1 MDINKRLSVLWKRY
15 ENGLNYFKNSGLE
28 KEWEEAENFYE
39 GRHWPQATERTKNM
53 PRPIVN
59 LCSMIAD
66 NKKASILSSNPKMI
80 FRTSEVYI
88 DSVNI
93 AEEGASKF
101 SKFTEG
107 LLKELKQTD
116 LDDLAQESAT
126 QLGTYIYHYYWDSNV
141 SGGIQ
146 TPYVGAVR
154 GEILYPKNVI
164 FSNPAEKDEQ
174 KQKYIIIV
182 STEDV
187 ETVKKLSKENG
198 IKNYSDITADNENI
212 DEEFKDKEV
221 CTVLT
226 QYSRINGHVVWEKAT
241 KNAYIQEPTLWEPN
255 KESIKLNYIEDLEE
269 PKEPDNVLRE
279 VLFTNQLY
287 PVVVSSHKR
296 RKKSIYG
303 IGEITQAIP
312 NNKAVNF
319 NLGMMLLA
327 VQQTAWPKI
336 IAKAGALA
344 KQIIT
349 NTPGEIV
356 IDNSKSGGFGIQYM
370 QTPNVNPQVTQITST
385 LIDLTRSTSGSTEVA
400 TGEVIGANMAASAII
415 ALQNQAK
422 KPIEMYQKN
431 FYRTYEKI
439 GNILLQFFKYYYTDN
454 RLFSYEDDGE
464 RIINYMN
471 GSKYKD
477 INYSLII
484 EVGASGAYSE
494 SLTISLLDQLK
505 AAGDITTDDY
515 IELYPES
522 IMTFKQ
528 KLKRM
533 REKKLIQQQLI
544 MQTNNQNP
552 IE

>member
-1 MDINKRLSVLWKRY
+1 
-15 ENGLNYFKNSGLE
+15 
-28 KEWEEAENFYE
+28 
-39 GRHWPQATERTKNM
+39 
-53 PRPIVN
+53 
-59 LCSMIAD
+59 
-66 NKKASILSSNPKMI
+66 
-80 FRTSEVYI
+80 
-88 DSVNI
+88 
-93 AEEGASKF
+93 
-101 SKFTEG
+101 
-107 LLKELKQTD
+107 
-116 LDDLAQESAT
+116 
-126 QLGTYIYHYYWDSNV
+126 
-141 SGGIQ
+141 
-146 TPYVGAVR
+146 
-154 GEILYPKNVI
+154 
-164 FSNPAEKDEQ
+164 
-174 KQKYIIIV
+174 
-182 STEDV
+182 
-187 ETVKKLSKENG
+187 
-198 IKNYSDITADNENI
+198 
-212 DEEFKDKEV
+212 
-221 CTVLT
+221 
-226 QYSRINGHVVWEKAT
+226 
-241 KNAYIQEPTLWEPN
+241 
-255 KESIKLNYIEDLEE
+255 
-269 PKEPDNVLRE
+269 
-279 VLFTNQLY
+279 
-287 PVVVSSHKR
+287 
-296 RKKSIYG
+296 
-303 IGEITQAIP
+303 
-312 NNKAVNF
+312 
-319 NLGMMLLA
+319 MMLLA